1 MLYVLVKK
9 AESGD
14 EAAKAVRIA
23 FAASSPLSAFFTI
36 TMMDRGA
43 YLRSN

>member
-1 MLYVLVKK
+1 VIVKK

-23 FAASSPLSAFFTI
+23 FAASSPLSAFFTMTYNI
-36 TMMDRGA
+36 FHLPFTG
-43 YLRSN
+43 